1 MTAKEFFGSVRR
13 AERELYLIRQRQ
25 EHAMDMATR
34 LSGAGSETHI
44 RTPGNRFPVETAA
57 INLADLG
64 NTMDADLQKY
74 TALVRKAQDV
84 IRQIP
89 QARFREVLTLR
100 YLCGHTW
107 RTISDEMD
115 YADGKSVFR
124 VHGWALQAADAV
136 LKIFPGN
143 TT

>member
-1 MTAKEFFGSVRR
+1 MKDLKYLLEF
-13 AERELYLIRQRQ
+13 E
-25 EHAMDMATR
+25 
-34 LSGAGSETHI
+34 
-44 RTPGNRFPVETAA
+44 
-57 INLADLG
+57 NLLE
-64 NTMDADLQKY
+64 DADN
-74 TALVRKAQDV
+74 ALVRQAQDV